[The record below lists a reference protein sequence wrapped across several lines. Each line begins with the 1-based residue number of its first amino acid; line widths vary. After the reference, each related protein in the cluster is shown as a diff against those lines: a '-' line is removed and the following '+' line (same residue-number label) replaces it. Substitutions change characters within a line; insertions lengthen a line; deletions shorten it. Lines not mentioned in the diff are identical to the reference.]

1 MVPSLEKERK
11 KKKSSKKLTES
22 LGEQVKP
29 KKSPKKKVQ
38 LVNGHTDVVEHVAD
52 KAQDKVKDQIE
63 SDMEGSHHDTDAL
76 STMNAIL
83 EYNRKLMQKLNE
95 LEDQKDSIK
104 DPEKTAEDTAKD
116 TVKEV
121 KNEKKE
127 TEDKGRSNYSFE
139 LPIGDVMK
147 SYGSLSTSELP
158 NREAKEDGNETA
170 TVNKNTSEPHKA
182 RADEAEKDDVV
193 VKVDATRDGI
203 TLTIH
208 IPRI

>member
-1 MVPSLEKERK
+1 MVPSLEKEIK
-11 KKKSSKKLTES
+11 KKKSSKKLTEN

-29 KKSPKKKVQ
+29 KKPPKKKIQ
-38 LVNGHTDVVEHVAD
+38 SVNEHTGVVEHVAD
-52 KAQDKVKDQIE
+52 KAQAKIKDQIE
-63 SDMEGSHHDTDAL
+63 SDMEGSHDTDAL

-104 DPEKTAEDTAKD
+104 DPEKTAEDTAQD

-121 KNEKKE
+121 KDEKKE
-127 TEDKGRSNYSFE
+127 VEDKGRPNYSFE

-158 NREAKEDGNETA
+158 NKESKKEDENETA
-170 TVNKNTSEPHKA
+170 TVNKNFSEPHKA
-182 RADEAEKDDVV
+182 RANEAEKDDIV

-208 IPRI
+208 IPRN